1 MNLIIG
7 GSGFVGTYLINI
19 LNKNQVVNLDK
30 NKSFFHNELSVIG
43 DIRQKNQII
52 FPKNTSCVVLLAAE
66 HRDDVSPSSLYYDV
80 NVKGTQN
87 VLEKMDELNIKHLIF
102 TSSVAVYG
110 INKDYPDETSNIDP
124 FNHYGKS
131 KWEAEKII
139 KQWYENDPNEKSIT
153 IIRPTVIFWRI

>member
-1 MNLIIG
+1 ML
-7 GSGFVGTYLINI
+7 V
-19 LNKNQVVNLDK
+19 
-30 NKSFFHNELSVIG
+30 
-43 DIRQKNQII
+43 
-52 FPKNTSCVVLLAAE
+52 E

-124 FNHYGKS
+124 FNHYGKVNGRL
-131 KWEAEKII
+131 KKII
-139 KQWYENDPNEKSIT
+139 KQWYENNQMKNLLQ
-153 IIRPTVIFWRI
+153 